1 MGDGVSHSVHK
12 GHRRPLW
19 AGGASSGPKEWAGT
33 CHAGPPP
40 GQWGNPGWPK
50 GWSGGCMTFDL
61 HLLQGHPCTTFSF
74 GSTLLSVC
82 LFGFLF
88 FYIEHLIPWLY
99 GKILWLHI
107 CIIFLIIFKKINEK
121 LITCSQVSLPMFFHT
136 YMFKNNIN
144 SVVSIN
150 SDQLKIIN
158 ELALMLIKIQCTTHF
173 VSLICT
179 FKYYELLN
187 MSKKNF
193 LVP

>member
-1 MGDGVSHSVHK
+1 MESLIRYIKVIGGPSGREGLLVGLKNGQVRVTPDHPQGSEAILVGLKDGQV
-12 GHRRPLW
+12 GAWPLTFTSYKVIL
-19 AGGASSGPKEWAGT
+19 A
-33 CHAGPPP
+33 PPFP
-40 GQWGNPGWPK
+40 LGQ
-50 GWSGGCMTFDL
+50 
-61 HLLQGHPCTTFSF
+61 PCS
-74 GSTLLSVC
+74 
-82 LFGFLF
+82 LFVWF
-88 FYIEHLIPWLY
+88 FYIKHLIPWLY

-187 MSKKNF
+187 LSKKFF